1 MLLTFVDQRAR
12 TPSEHTRRLRGGGA
26 AAKAGAATTLA
37 GRAVTTTALAAA
49 AERGALATE
58 GGGILAATA
67 LAAAVAV
74 AATVAAASAA
84 EAAALARG
92 ARGAVAAPAE
102 ASTVLAA
109 AQPGRRGAA
118 LLLLVG
124 GGHAVV
130 REAEEFTEVGDALV
144 RQEIVVVLPGE
155 TVAHKLARCER
166 FHQLQDGE
174 VAHVFDL
181 GVFLELLVI
190 FGNHDTICTRGKAH
204 TARVSEAAP
213 HAQTMPAHAPDAP
226 DAPVPH
232 SSPVLPEKV

>member
-1 MLLTFVDQRAR
+1 MLLNFVDQRSR

-37 GRAVTTTALAAA
+37 GRAVTTALAAA

-213 HAQTMPAHAPDAP
+213 HAP

>member
-67 LAAAVAV
+67 LAAAVAVAAAV

-213 HAQTMPAHAPDAP
+213 HAP